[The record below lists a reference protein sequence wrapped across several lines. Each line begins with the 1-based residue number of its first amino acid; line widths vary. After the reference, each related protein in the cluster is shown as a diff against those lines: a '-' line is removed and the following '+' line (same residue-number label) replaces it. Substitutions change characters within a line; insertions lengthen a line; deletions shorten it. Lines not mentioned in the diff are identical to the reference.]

1 MREISGIPM
10 TPAHQRPVAPNVATQ
25 AAAQWCARL
34 HAEDCTAAER
44 IAFERWLAA
53 DPSHAEEYRLMAQI
67 WEVVDY
73 PPRSAAPRKTLRR
86 FAAAA
91 ALGMLALP
99 LAAWLGWSQ
108 GWLPNSYQAFESQ
121 GSRQQVVLGDGS
133 TVELNLNSRLIYTRY
148 IHERRVTLKA
158 GEAFFEV
165 RHDAEHPFVV
175 RAGQRQV
182 KVTGTRFNVWKYQ
195 SQVRVTLV
203 EGSVIVSG
211 LAGKDSH
218 RLEPGMQARYP
229 AGDAEP
235 QLRQVG
241 AGDNSLAWRN
251 GKLVLDDLPL
261 ADALPLLNRYLDK
274 PLVLADNATGA
285 IRIGGIFNTAEVA
298 KLVGNLPKV
307 LPVYLTRDKA
317 GGTVLNG
324 ISPRPK
330 G

>member
-1 MREISGIPM
+1 M
-10 TPAHQRPVAPNVATQ
+10 TPAHQRPAVPDATTE
-25 AAAQWCARL
+25 AAARWCMRL
-34 HAEDCTAAER
+34 HAEDCTVAER

-53 DPSHAEEYRLMAQI
+53 DPSHAEKYQGIAGT
-67 WEVVDY
+67 WEVADY
-73 PPRSAAPRKTLRR
+73 LPRLAGPHKPLRIL
-86 FAAAA
+86 AGAT
-91 ALGMLALP
+91 ALGLLALP
-99 LAAWLGWSQ
+99 LAGWLGWSQ
-108 GWLPNSYQAFESQ
+108 GWLPESYQAFESQ
-121 GSRQQVVLGDGS
+121 GSRQRVVLADGS

-148 IHERRVTLKA
+148 INERRVTLKA

-165 RHDAEHPFVV
+165 RPDAEHPFVV

-195 SQVRVTLV
+195 SQVRVTLL
-203 EGSVIVSG
+203 EGSVILTSHADKQRYR
-211 LAGKDSH
+211 LAT
-218 RLEPGMQARYP
+218 GMQAHYS

-235 QLRQVG
+235 QLSQVG
-241 AGDNSLAWRN
+241 SGDTSLAWRD

-285 IRIGGIFNTAEVA
+285 IRIGGIFNTAEVG
-298 KLVGNLPKV
+298 KLVGNLPRV

-317 GGTVLNG
+317 GGTVLNS

-330 G
+330 S